1 MLDPLQHL
9 PLAWSTLSPPVTSRM
24 LAYPSRVPWTTF
36 SGVRDIT
43 YPPVIVA
50 SKIAFKAMGL
60 TFQIRGSEHIP
71 TQGGAVLAVNHISY
85 VDFILAGFAA
95 QPSKR
100 VVRFMAKR
108 ELFDHRIS
116 GPLMR
121 SLHHINVDRA
131 DGVHSY
137 AMALEYLAQGELVGL
152 FPEATISRSFELKT
166 FKTGTTRMAAEAG
179 VPLIPVV
186 LWGTQRIYTK
196 DHPRDFSRGKAISIT
211 VGEPIMVTGSS
222 PVQDTATLRARMSAL
237 LEQTIKDYPQHE
249 TGAWWVPAAYGGMA
263 PTGEQAQ
270 LMEREEMRQRAE
282 KRRSERRDPG
292 A

>member
-1 MLDPLQHL
+1 M
-9 PLAWSTLSPPVTSRM
+9 ANEASTCRGSSSATLTAPAHVSKAPCVDY
-24 LAYPSRVPWTTF
+24 LF
-36 SGVRDIT
+36 QVRDIT
-43 YPPVIVA
+43 YPPVIMA
-50 SKIAFKAMGL
+50 SKFAFKAMGL

-71 TQGGAVLAVNHISY
+71 THGGAVLAVNHISY
-85 VDFILAGFAA
+85 VDFILAGLAA

-137 AMALEYLAQGELVGL
+137 AMALDYLAQGELVGL

-179 VPLIPVV
+179 VPLIPVL
-186 LWGTQRIYTK
+186 LWGTQRILTK
-196 DHPRDFSRGKAISIT
+196 DHPRDFSRGRAISIT
-211 VGEPIMVTGSS
+211 VGEPIVVDGAS
-222 PVQDTATLRARMSAL
+222 PVRDTAVLKARMSEL
-237 LEQTIKDYPQHE
+237 LDQTIRDYPQHE
-249 TGAWWVPAAYGGMA
+249 AGAWWIPSSYGGTA
-263 PTGEQAQ
+263 PTVEQAQ
-270 LMEREEMRQRAE
+270 VLEREEMRQRAE
-282 KRRSERRDPG
+282 QRRVERQGPHV
-292 A
+292 